1 MDSSNSHSI
10 HGAPI
15 SGEGR
20 RSPIVRVVPRVLVS
34 CAIATLL
41 AIALGMLDLLPA
53 GVLPDPWRP
62 RPGDDT
68 RFPLAVLGDSD
79 SQGFQDTVWYPPGT
93 RLRGGD
99 HHSITLQWTEILAQ
113 LRGDQVDLGDVR
125 VVGGRQRVVQVM
137 ELLGFE
143 RRAPRK
149 RDHAYNFA
157 FGGAHCRDLNE
168 GTCRQVPRLLSV
180 MGREPERWRRGAVI
194 IRIGIVDLGG
204 ASILE
209 WMARTP
215 DDPAL
220 LARIDGGVEHVAR
233 AVRDIR
239 AAHPETAIVLV
250 GILDNVDHPPQ
261 LENWRDA
268 EQLARIKG
276 CLDRYDRAL
285 RGLADSDPRIA
296 FFDDRAWFRTLW
308 GGRDAAGQPA
318 YVPVRLGPSIT
329 VTHESGDEPINS
341 VLADGHA
348 GLAWNALWA
357 QSISEALRPFVA
369 IEPLTPGDVAEFL
382 QGQYTPWL

>member
-1 MDSSNSHSI
+1 MDLSNRHSMY
-10 HGAPI
+10 GAPT
-15 SGEGR
+15 SGEGGPK
-20 RSPIVRVVPRVLVS
+20 PIGRVAPKVLVS
-34 CAIATLL
+34 CAIATVL

-62 RPGDDT
+62 CPAEDT

-79 SQGFQDTVWYPPGT
+79 SQGYQDTVWYPPGT
-93 RLRGGD
+93 LLRGGD
-99 HHSITLQWTEILAQ
+99 HHAITLQWTEILAR
-113 LRGDQVDLGDVR
+113 LRADQVDPGDVR
-125 VVGGRQRVVQVM
+125 VIGGRRRVVRIM

-149 RDHAYNFA
+149 GDHAFNFA

-168 GTCRQVPRLLSV
+168 GTCCQVPRLLDV

-220 LARIDGGVEHVAR
+220 LARIDGCVEHVAR

-261 LENWRDA
+261 LEHWRDA
-268 EQLARIKG
+268 DQLARINR

-285 RGLADSDPRIA
+285 EVLADSEPRIA
-296 FFDDRAWFRTLW
+296 FFDDRAWFRAQW

-318 YVPVRLGPSIT
+318 YKTVRVGDSIE
-329 VTHESGDEPINS
+329 VSHSSGDEPTSS

-348 GLAWNALWA
+348 GVVWNALWA
-357 QSISEALRPFVA
+357 QSISETLRPYVA
-369 IEPLTPGDVAEFL
+369 LNSLETEEIAEFL
-382 QGQYTPWL
+382 RGQYTPWR